1 MVGEVALDQSVIQI
15 PEELG
20 PDGYLTLCEV
30 LIASIPFDRKQLW
43 VGKVLTYL
51 ATQTMQSIK
60 EGKGLPRIST
70 KAIYLD
76 LGGNPKLQP
85 STWLS
90 PIWDGIEERHFP
102 EIEPTLIEE
111 CRRAGLSAYPTLEK
125 DHGKPAYYRI
135 GVKPVPASSDEP
147 IGVEEE
153 LPKHTIRY
161 KRDLSLKLSW
171 LGKLFFSK
179 ELRWTP
185 FKRYSYVIW
194 QLVFLFSVGAFD
206 LLLWGLLWF
215 STPPLSGQ
223 ELVVLS
229 MAIGMPIGAYW
240 HFRDI
245 FRLFDDRI
253 QIAPD
258 WMLAIKEFGATVEIN
273 RSKNPDEDSTIQVQR
288 YTSICPVCGRMIKL
302 DRGEPDFPRRI
313 VGRCEEHPREHVFS
327 FDRMTKQG
335 KLLRKDMELPEES
348 TPNTT
353 LMDAI

>member
-1 MVGEVALDQSVIQI
+1 MVGEIHLDQSVNQFS
-15 PEELG
+15 EETTS
-20 PDGYLTLCEV
+20 DDYLKLCEI
-30 LIASIPFDRKQLW
+30 LIEAIPLDRKQSW

-51 ATQTMQSIK
+51 ASQTMQSIK
-60 EGKGLPRIST
+60 EGNGVPRIST
-70 KAIYLD
+70 KAIHLD
-76 LGGNPKLQP
+76 LGGNPKQQP
-85 STWLS
+85 SAWLS
-90 PIWDGIEERHFP
+90 PIWDGVEERHYP

-111 CRRAGLSAYPTLEK
+111 CRRAGLTAYPTLEK

-135 GVKPVPASSDEP
+135 GVKSVPASNNEP
-147 IGVEEE
+147 ISVQEE
-153 LPKHTIRY
+153 LPKHAIRY

-179 ELRWTP
+179 GLRWTP

-194 QLVFLFSVGAFD
+194 QLVFLFTVGTFD
-206 LLLWGLLWF
+206 LLLWALLWF

-223 ELVVLS
+223 ELVVIS
-229 MAIGMPIGAYW
+229 MAIGMPIGVYW

-253 QIAPD
+253 LIAPD

-273 RSKNPDEDSTIQVQR
+273 RSKNSDEDSTILVQR
-288 YTSICPVCGRMIKL
+288 YTSICPVCGWMIKL

-327 FDRMTKQG
+327 FDRMTKRG
-335 KLLRKDMELPEES
+335 KLLRRDVALSSETTPQTLKDVS
-348 TPNTT
+348 
-353 LMDAI
+353 